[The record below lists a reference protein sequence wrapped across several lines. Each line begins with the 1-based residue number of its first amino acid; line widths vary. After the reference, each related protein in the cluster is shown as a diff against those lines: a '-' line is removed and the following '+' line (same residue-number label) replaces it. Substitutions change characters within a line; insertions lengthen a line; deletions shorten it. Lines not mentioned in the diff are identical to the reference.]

1 VEIFKGR
8 GNRLFKKLIEG
19 DVMFKYVS
27 DVSNVAQDIVKRYCT
42 SFDCAIDATLGN
54 GHDTDFLIQY
64 FDKIY
69 SFDIQ
74 SCAIENY
81 KERCSDKVTLIHDSH
96 EFLDKYIN
104 NKVDCVMYNL
114 GYLPGGDKNI
124 TTEVNSTINSI
135 KVALKLLKDNGLM
148 TICIYNGHSE
158 GKLERDSLMRF
169 LSTLSKKDYGVML
182 HNFFNRTNAP
192 ELMVIEKKNKGVK

>member
-1 VEIFKGR
+1 
-8 GNRLFKKLIEG
+8 
-19 DVMFKYVS
+19 
-27 DVSNVAQDIVKRYCT
+27 
-42 SFDCAIDATLGN
+42 
-54 GHDTDFLIQY
+54 
-64 FDKIY
+64 
-69 SFDIQ
+69 
-74 SCAIENY
+74 
-81 KERCSDKVTLIHDSH
+81 
-96 EFLDKYIN
+96 
-104 NKVDCVMYNL
+104 MYNL

-192 ELMVIEKKNKGVK
+192 ELMVIEKKNKVVK